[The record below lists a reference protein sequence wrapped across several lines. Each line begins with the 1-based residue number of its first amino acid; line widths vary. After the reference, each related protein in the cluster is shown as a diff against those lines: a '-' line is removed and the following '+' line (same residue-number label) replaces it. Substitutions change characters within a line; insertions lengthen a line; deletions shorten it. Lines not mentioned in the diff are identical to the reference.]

1 MYCSALMIRNERELF
16 LISNWQLHIVKLIKL
31 IFAVM
36 LNFVLLHR
44 TKTPAM
50 KEIELIYVTS

>member
-1 MYCSALMIRNERELF
+1 MIRNERELF